1 MCRALRQSPQQ
12 RRAALRLVQRAAH
25 AAILPKCRSRRLTRW
40 RARAIAGR
48 ARLRRGLTSVESH
61 LTAAATTAATA
72 TAAATVKATATAAAT
87 VKATATAAATVKA
100 TAKATATA
108 AATVAMEATVAATA
122 TVKATAPATAAV
134 TTVADVA
141 GAAGPAT
148 GARPAGPAVHS
159 EAIAGRARLRRG
171 LTSVES
177 HLRRRRSHE
186 ATGPEGCGV
195 SRRATGSSSWLGLG

>member
-72 TAAATVKATATAAAT
+72 TAAATVKATA
-87 VKATATAAATVKA
+87 
-100 TAKATATA
+100 KATATA

-141 GAAGPAT
+141 GTAGPAT

>member
-87 VKATATAAATVKA
+87 VKATA
-100 TAKATATA
+100 KATATA

-141 GAAGPAT
+141 GTAGPAT